1 MNARTKRRLFHIVR
15 LTICVLALWVVIRGV
30 TVADEVTLADG
41 RVVAG
46 EIIDAG
52 DPVRLRL
59 PDGSQREWPRGEIG
73 IDESGEA
80 MIALGLK
87 TSLRNSDRLLLLL
100 ALLIHFPVGFLQ
112 AFRLKALLRV
122 QSIQLSLWNCI
133 KLSFAGNFLNFAT
146 PLGSNAGD
154 VFKAYF
160 VTTHTKHKT
169 EAATTIAF
177 DRAIGLATLI
187 LCVALISSISHA
199 QRLAAFQ
206 PYVLTFLALGVVA
219 LVVYFSP
226 FLRRMV
232 NAERFLSRLKF
243 YAHLQRIDRAARTL
257 LGHWPTL
264 MFALLMTVL
273 LQVLAIGAYFTVAIA
288 IGLTADSENVLEYYA
303 YFYTG
308 AVIQAL
314 PGPPQ
319 GLGTVELAYRY
330 FFAPFGS
337 VSQILCMAFLARM
350 VVLACA
356 LPGLLVTLT
365 GSYLPYRKRASVAD
379 GSPMPETSPE
389 RHTSETEHDLAAS

>member
-1 MNARTKRRLFHIVR
+1 MTSRSKKRLFNLAR
-15 LTICVLALWVVIRGV
+15 LAICVLALWVVIRGV
-30 TVADEVTLADG
+30 TFTDEVTLADG

-46 EIIDAG
+46 EVIDAG

-59 PDGSQREWPRGEIG
+59 ADGSEREWPRREIG
-73 IDESGEA
+73 VDEHGEPT
-80 MIALGLK
+80 IALGLK
-87 TSLRNSDRLLLLL
+87 TSLRNSDWLLLLL
-100 ALLIHFPVGFLQ
+100 AVLIHFPVGFLQ

-122 QSIQLSLWNCI
+122 QSIDLSLWNCI

-177 DRAIGLATLI
+177 DRAIGLGTLI
-187 LCVALISSISHA
+187 LCVALISSISSA

-206 PYVLTFLALGVVA
+206 PYILTFLGLG
-219 LVVYFSP
+219 LVTLIVYFSP
-226 FLRRMV
+226 FLRRLI
-232 NAERFLSRLKF
+232 NAERFLSKLKF
-243 YAHLQRIDRAARTL
+243 YDHLQRIDRAARTL
-257 LGHWPTL
+257 MGRLPTL
-264 MFALLMTVL
+264 VFALFVTVL
-273 LQVLAIGAYFTVAIA
+273 LQVMAIGAYFTVAIA
-288 IGLTADSENVLEYYA
+288 IGLTARAENVLEYYA

-337 VSQILCMAFLARM
+337 VSQILCMALLARM
-350 VVLACA
+350 VVLTCA
-356 LPGLLVTLT
+356 LPGLFVALT
-365 GSYLPYRKRASVAD
+365 GSYLPSRKSIALAATDS
-379 GSPMPETSPE
+379 
-389 RHTSETEHDLAAS
+389 HTSETEHDLAAS